1 MLEMNIG
8 DRSKMMGFTELKSWL
23 RHKHPMIFLDR
34 ITDYKL
40 NESISALVAVSGN
53 TDCID
58 GHFPERAIF
67 PATHL
72 QQSFCQAA
80 VILLQLSTAKLQSN
94 QMVTVGAM
102 NSRFYKMAT
111 PGDLI
116 EIEVVIDRLYSD
128 SLMFSGLAKVND
140 EKLATIK
147 TTMMRLTLNEGE
159 KQLW

>member
-1 MLEMNIG
+1 MLETSVSNHA
-8 DRSKMMGFTELKSWL
+8 KMMGFTELKSWL

-53 TDCID
+53 TDCIN
-58 GHFPERAIF
+58 GHFPDRAIF

-80 VILLQLSTAKLQSN
+80 VILLQLSTARLLSN

-102 NSRFYKMAT
+102 NSRFYKMAM

-116 EIEVVIDRLYSD
+116 EIDVVIDRLYSD
-128 SLMFSGLAKVND
+128 SLMFSGLAKVKD
-140 EKLATIK
+140 QKIATIK
-147 TTMMRLTLNEGE
+147 TTMMRLTLNEEE
-159 KQLW
+159 KHLW